1 MKKEYYKYTV
11 LLLLA
16 VLFATACNHSGS
28 PKATSAIPELIE
40 RKDTAGKSGEW
51 NTINELYEKYSK
63 AVATNPNDH
72 KSRIKLAE
80 VYINEAR
87 ISGAQGYYYNAAIK
101 MLNYVINAKPEDRD
115 VLYLALANKATV
127 LLSLHQFAA
136 AKKVAD
142 EALAINTY
150 DAGIYGALVD
160 ANVELGNYDEA
171 VKNCDKMLEIRPDL
185 RSYSRASYLRQIY
198 GDNAGAINA
207 MQMAVTAGVPGVE
220 STEWARVTLGDL
232 YLNTGK
238 PDSAQI
244 EYGLANM
251 YRPGYAP
258 ALLGLAKVE
267 RAEKHYD
274 AAIDTTK
281 SAIRVLSESA
291 YVAFLG
297 DLYELKGD
305 EGKAKEIRSDVLELL
320 EEGEKEQPEE
330 ADAKHNANRE
340 LATASMHCNKL
351 DDALRYAK
359 QDLQMRPENIDANEL
374 TAWIYYLKGD
384 YANAKLHADKMLKTN
399 TKNAATLY
407 KAGVIYQAAGDAEKG
422 SKLKAEALAI
432 NKYLDELLVKPVKAV

>member
-40 RKDTAGKSGEW
+40 RKDTVGKSGEW
-51 NTINELYEKYSK
+51 NTINELYVKYSK
-63 AVATNPNDH
+63 AVAANPNDH

-80 VYINEAR
+80 VYMNEAR

-115 VLYLALANKATV
+115 ILYLALANKAAV

-142 EALAINTY
+142 EALTINTY

-305 EGKAKEIRSDVLELL
+305 EGKAKEIRTDVLELL

-340 LATASMHCNKL
+340 LATANMHCNKL

-359 QDLQMRPENIDANEL
+359 QDLEMRPENIDANEL
-374 TAWIYYLKGD
+374 TAWLYYLKGD
-384 YANAKLHADKMLKTN
+384 YTNAKLHADKMLKTN

-422 SKLKAEALAI
+422 NKLKAEALAI
-432 NKYLDELLVKPVKAV
+432 NKYLDELLVKPAKAV